1 MDDPLSPDSALENAG
16 TPALGNVD
24 DLRADSDTE
33 KEDNENNVE
42 GNDSGI
48 DYIRDEVHTYEATE
62 KSTLRENDN
71 IDSVDASARVS
82 SENGQM
88 FEPDT
93 HQETEIEVDHNPT
106 HRGHQAAVD
115 TTEDKETHE
124 TTDQEDQA
132 PESTTDPEG
141 SLSMSISDAYSS
153 VARTTGGFKT
163 LHLPSS
169 SKSRANENDEPL
181 EGTSTADPPAN
192 EDDGN
197 NEELSTRT
205 MVAPNEMNLAES
217 KDKVTQARE
226 DNKTNNDD
234 DESILQPLSVK
245 RERRKKRVAGKYIE
259 NFWKP
264 LNSQN
269 HKTFS
274 RIIDMSINR
283 TLEKYMVNK
292 ERPSKRLLEA
302 QACLSK
308 EWPNTEDPKSFISR
322 LKHTNVPP
330 ASTMQTSSKF
340 NPRDLDVLDHDA
352 LARRLKYLE
361 TYLLAELKQ
370 LSDLEKYYSDLEFIY
385 KSDDVYSK
393 DFAKTVSANV
403 SSMHEKLYQKKNE
416 LSISDIADPEDNKM
430 IIVEK
435 HNIRSETYDPDNDME
450 TKNAL
455 DLVNRTLKN
464 SYTKLSHLSKLNDE
478 LEELYNIIDT

>member
-1 MDDPLSPDSALENAG
+1 MDDPLSPDSSLEKTG
-16 TPALGNVD
+16 TLVLSNVD
-24 DLRADSDTE
+24 DSRADSGTE
-33 KEDNENNVE
+33 KQDNEKND
-42 GNDSGI
+42 GQNDSGI
-48 DYIRDEVHTYEATE
+48 DYIRDEEHMYEATE
-62 KSTLRENDN
+62 TLTSREKDQT
-71 IDSVDASARVS
+71 DSVDDSAKVS
-82 SENGQM
+82 SEKGQM
-88 FEPDT
+88 LELDT
-93 HQETEIEVDHNPT
+93 HQETETEVDHNPT
-106 HRGHQAAVD
+106 LGWYQAAG
-115 TTEDKETHE
+115 TIEDNETQK

-132 PESTTDPEG
+132 PESTIDPEG

-163 LHLPSS
+163 LHLPSF
-169 SKSRANENDEPL
+169 SKSRTNENDEPL
-181 EGTSTADPPAN
+181 ERSSTADTPVN

-197 NEELSTRT
+197 TVELSLRNTI
-205 MVAPNEMNLAES
+205 APNEMNLAES

-234 DESILQPLSVK
+234 DESILKPLPVK

-385 KSDDVYSK
+385 KSDDAYSK
-393 DFAKTVSANV
+393 DFAKTVSTNV
-403 SSMHEKLYQKKNE
+403 SSMHEKLYQKKSE
-416 LSISDIADPEDNKM
+416 FSISDIAYPEDNNM
-430 IIVEK
+430 VLVEK
-435 HNIRSETYDPDNDME
+435 HNSRSEPYDPDNDVE

-455 DLVNRTLKN
+455 AVVNRTLKK

>member
-1 MDDPLSPDSALENAG
+1 MDDPLSPDSSLEKTG
-16 TPALGNVD
+16 TLVLSNVD
-24 DLRADSDTE
+24 DSRADSGTE
-33 KEDNENNVE
+33 KQDNEKND
-42 GNDSGI
+42 GQNDSGI
-48 DYIRDEVHTYEATE
+48 DYIRDEEHMYEATE
-62 KSTLRENDN
+62 TLTSREKDQT
-71 IDSVDASARVS
+71 DSVDDSAKVS
-82 SENGQM
+82 SEKGQM
-88 FEPDT
+88 LELDT
-93 HQETEIEVDHNPT
+93 HQETETEVDHNPT
-106 HRGHQAAVD
+106 LGWYQAAG
-115 TTEDKETHE
+115 TIEDNETQK

-132 PESTTDPEG
+132 PESTIDPEG

-163 LHLPSS
+163 LHLPSF
-169 SKSRANENDEPL
+169 SKSRTNENDEPL
-181 EGTSTADPPAN
+181 ERSSTADTPVN

-197 NEELSTRT
+197 TVELSLRNTI
-205 MVAPNEMNLAES
+205 APNEMNLAES

-234 DESILQPLSVK
+234 DESILKPLPVK

-385 KSDDVYSK
+385 KSDDAYSK
-393 DFAKTVSANV
+393 DFAKTVSTNV
-403 SSMHEKLYQKKNE
+403 SSMHEKLYQKKSE
-416 LSISDIADPEDNKM
+416 FSISDIAYPEDNNM
-430 IIVEK
+430 VLVEK
-435 HNIRSETYDPDNDME
+435 PNSRSEPYDPDNDVE

-455 DLVNRTLKN
+455 AVVNRTLKK

>member
-1 MDDPLSPDSALENAG
+1 MDDPLSPSSSLEKAG
-16 TPALGNVD
+16 TSVSGNID
-24 DLRADSDTE
+24 DLRADSGTE
-33 KEDNENNVE
+33 KEDNENNI
-42 GNDSGI
+42 GQNDSGN
-48 DYIRDEVHTYEATE
+48 DYIRDEEHVYEATE
-62 KSTLRENDN
+62 ALTSRENDKT
-71 IDSVDASARVS
+71 DSADVSAKVN

-88 FEPDT
+88 LGLDN

-106 HRGHQAAVD
+106 HIEYQAAD
-115 TTEDKETHE
+115 TIEDNETQK
-124 TTDQEDQA
+124 TTDQEDRVE
-132 PESTTDPEG
+132 ESTTDPEG

-169 SKSRANENDEPL
+169 SKSRTNGNYESLEGSSTADSPANEND
-181 EGTSTADPPAN
+181 
-192 EDDGN
+192 GN
-197 NEELSTRT
+197 IVDSSTRGT
-205 MVAPNEMNLAES
+205 AALNEMNLAES

-226 DNKTNNDD
+226 DNKANNDD
-234 DESILQPLSVK
+234 NESILKPLSVK

-274 RIIDMSINR
+274 RIIDMSINK

-361 TYLLAELKQ
+361 TYLSAELKQ

-385 KSDDVYSK
+385 KSDDAYSK
-393 DFAKTVSANV
+393 DFDKTVSANV
-403 SSMHEKLYQKKNE
+403 SSMHEKLYQKKSE
-416 LSISDIADPEDNKM
+416 LSISDIADPENHN
-430 IIVEK
+430 IVLVEK
-435 HNIRSETYDPDNDME
+435 HNSRSETYDPDNDIE

-455 DLVNRTLKN
+455 ALVNRTLKK